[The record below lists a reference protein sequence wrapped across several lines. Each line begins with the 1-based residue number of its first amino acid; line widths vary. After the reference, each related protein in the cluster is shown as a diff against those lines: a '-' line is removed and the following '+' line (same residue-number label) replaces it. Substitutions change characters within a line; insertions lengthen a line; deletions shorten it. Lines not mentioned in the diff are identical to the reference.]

1 MPTVPVY
8 NGPQVSPGA
17 LPPARVD
24 APEMPNMAG
33 RQAQQLG
40 AALQNAGQGLGQ
52 VAQEM
57 AQQANQSRI
66 DDGMNQL
73 VKARTDMQ
81 VEASQL
87 KGRNALE
94 RPDGKS
100 LADEY
105 TEKLQKV
112 ANQISGT
119 LGNDAQ
125 RQAFQHH
132 AMQLQ
137 QHFYGTLSSH
147 MVEQQ
152 KVFRGETQKS
162 TIDTAVNQGVLLWGD
177 EGMRQ
182 QSLGAISKTVDQMS
196 VDNGWDKTIK
206 DAAMAEAVSPLHVGI
221 MKSMIQG
228 GMASKAREYYDA
240 NSAGMTLQARA
251 SMQSVLK
258 EAGDSQ
264 VAEEKADA
272 VWAGMGP
279 KGVNDPV
286 RIFDMEQAMR
296 EQLKDN
302 PDALK
307 KGIDGLRQR
316 AQALNAQQTEM
327 KAQNVAGVWKLI
339 DSGTPMR
346 NVQRSDA
353 WLSLTDTERHTLR
366 KQLESESTARASHE
380 LTIMQRNERLNFMRN
395 GDKFLTATDPDVL
408 SKMSRAQVEA
418 MRGDFG
424 MEATQHLLA
433 KWDTL
438 QKPGKVIEARF
449 DKEDFDQVADS
460 LGLKPFAKDSSE
472 DHKRALGTLKYR
484 IEQMVDLQQRDLKRP
499 LDRQE
504 KMNLMRQEM
513 AKTVTVDPGWYRSNQ
528 AIPVVQLTTDQL
540 KNVTVPQAD
549 RASISEALKTM
560 NARDPNNPLYFP
572 TEDNVRRLYVKKI
585 SPAGGLIQNGK

>member
-1 MPTVPVY
+1 MPTVPRY
-8 NGPQVSPGA
+8 DGPQVTPGVLPQARLTSP
-17 LPPARVD
+17 D
-24 APEMPNMAG
+24 MPDIAG

-40 AALQNAGQGLGQ
+40 QGMQQFSGELGRI
-52 VAQEM
+52 ANDM

-66 DDGMNQL
+66 DDATNKL

-81 VEASQL
+81 VEAMQL

-94 RPDGKS
+94 RPDNKS

-105 TEKLQKV
+105 AEKLQK
-112 ANQISGT
+112 AADDIGGT

-125 RQAFQHH
+125 RQAFQHN
-132 AMQLQ
+132 AQQLR
-137 QHFYGTLSSH
+137 QHFYGALSSH

-152 KVFRGETQKS
+152 KVFRGETQKA

-182 QSLGAISKTVDQMS
+182 QSLGAIRKTVDQMAA
-196 VDNGWDKTIK
+196 DNGWDKTIK
-206 DAAMAEAVSPLHVGI
+206 DAAFAEAVSPLHVGV
-221 MKSMIQG
+221 MRSMIQG

-251 SMQSVLK
+251 NMQGVLK

-264 VAEEKADA
+264 VAEEKADTI
-272 VWAGMGP
+272 WAAMGP
-279 KGVNDPV
+279 KGVNDAV
-286 RIFDMEQAMR
+286 RIFDMEQAIR
-296 EQLKDN
+296 DQLKDN
-302 PDALK
+302 PDAMK

-327 KAQNVAGVWKLI
+327 KAQNVAGVWKLL
-339 DSGTPMR
+339 DSGTSMGQ
-346 NVQRSDA
+346 VQRSDA

-366 KQLESESTARASHE
+366 KQMEAESTARASHE
-380 LTIMQRNERLNFMRN
+380 LTIMQRNERLSFMRN

-418 MRGDFG
+418 TRGDFG
-424 MEATQHLLA
+424 MEATQHLLT

-438 QKPGKVIEARF
+438 QKPGKIIEARF

-460 LGLKPFAKDSSE
+460 LGLKPFAKNLDE
-472 DHKRALGTLKYR
+472 DQKRALGTLKYR
-484 IEQMVDLQQRDLKRP
+484 VEQMVDLQQRDLKRP

-513 AKTVTVDPGWYRSNQ
+513 AKTVTVNPGWYWPSSDV
-528 AIPVVQLTTDQL
+528 PVVQLTPAKL

>member
-1 MPTVPVY
+1 MPTVPRY
-8 NGPQVSPGA
+8 DSPQVAATS
-17 LPPARVD
+17 LPTTGLN
-24 APEMPNMAG
+24 APTMPDVAG
-33 RQAQQLG
+33 RQAQQM
-40 AALQNAGQGLGQ
+40 GQAMQQFGGD
-52 VAQEM
+52 VGRIANEI

-66 DDGMNQL
+66 DDAMNQL
-73 VKARTDMQ
+73 VKARTDIL
-81 VEASQL
+81 VEALQL

-112 ANQISGT
+112 ANQIIGT

-125 RQAFQHH
+125 RQAFQHS

-152 KVFRGETQKS
+152 KVFRMETQKA

-177 EGMRQ
+177 EGMRR
-182 QSLGAISKTVDQMS
+182 QSLSAISKTIDQMA
-196 VDNGWDKTIK
+196 VDNGWDKTTK
-206 DAAMAEAVSPLHVGI
+206 DAALAEAVSPLHVGI

-251 SMQSVLK
+251 NMQGVLK
-258 EAGDSQ
+258 EAVDSQ

-272 VWAGMGP
+272 IWAAIGP

-302 PDALK
+302 HDALK
-307 KGIDGLRQR
+307 KGIDSLRQR
-316 AQALNAQQTEM
+316 AQALNAQQNEM
-327 KAQNVAGVWKLI
+327 KAQNVAMVWKLI

-346 NVQRSDA
+346 QVHRSDA
-353 WLSLTDTERHTLR
+353 WLSLTDTERHTLL
-366 KQLESESTARASHE
+366 KQLENESIARASHE
-380 LTIMQRNERLNFMRN
+380 LTIMQRNERLKFMRN

-438 QKPGKVIEARF
+438 QKPGKVVEARF

-460 LGLKPFAKDSSE
+460 LGLHPFAKDSSE

-484 IEQMVDLQQRDLKRP
+484 IEQLIDLQQRELKRP

-513 AKTVTVDPGWYRSNQ
+513 AKTVTVDPGWYRPNQ
-528 AIPVVQLTTDQL
+528 TVPVVQLSADQL
-540 KNVTVPQAD
+540 KNVVVPPTD

-560 NARDPNNPLYFP
+560 NARYPNNPLYFP